1 VPQIEKSTNEVWET
15 SKFGGSELILLL
27 AIGVFT

>member
-1 VPQIEKSTNEVWET
+1 VPQIEKSASGIWET